1 MPQAQ
6 AAEEN
11 DLNVL
16 MVQFIVM
23 AVKLLVEAAF
33 NKDKGQQRPSPFSQ
47 NRFRNSMRAMN
58 LVKILR
64 LIVLACSRVAY
75 ASLVLGEH
83 SISPLNSHLAKH

>member
-33 NKDKGQQRPSPFSQ
+33 NKDKGQQRLSPFSQ
-47 NRFRNSMRAMN
+47 NRFRNSVRVMN
-58 LVKILR
+58 LVKTLR
-64 LIVLACSRVAY
+64 RMVLACSRVAY
-75 ASLVLGEH
+75 PPLVFGKH
-83 SISPLNSHLAKH
+83 SISPLNSQLTIH